1 MPQET
6 HNQTRTYAPLLP
18 GFTAGADNAVNHGF
32 KRHATRSMGLR
43 IEKYFR
49 MHDIVFTA
57 TLKIRT
63 GQIVKIRLVQQYA
76 GTGIINIQKR
86 LQIVKII
93 SLPYRIDIFIR
104 NRYVVALGDFKH
116 QLRLERP
123 FDMDVQLGFGQGL
136 DKLFNIHIFS
146 DFRFIFNIEGRLK
159 LSDGL

>member
-1 MPQET
+1 MTQKT

-18 GFTAGADNAVNHGF
+18 GFAAGADNAVNHGF

-49 MHDIVFTA
+49 MHDIVFAA
-57 TLKIRT
+57 TLKIRA
-63 GQIVKIRLVQQYA
+63 GQIVKIRFMQQYA

-123 FDMDVQLGFGQGL
+123 FNMDVQLGFGQGL
-136 DKLFNIHIFS
+136 DKLFDIHIFS

>member
-1 MPQET
+1 
-6 HNQTRTYAPLLP
+6 
-18 GFTAGADNAVNHGF
+18 
-32 KRHATRSMGLR
+32 
-43 IEKYFR
+43 
-49 MHDIVFTA
+49 MHDIVFAA
-57 TLKIRT
+57 TLKIRA

-116 QLRLERP
+116 QFRLERP
-123 FDMDVQLGFGQGL
+123 FDVDVQLCFGQGL
-136 DKLFNIHIFS
+136 DNLFDIHIFS

>member
-6 HNQTRTYAPLLP
+6 HNQTRAYAPLLP
-18 GFTAGADNAVNHGF
+18 SFTAGTDNAVNQGF
-32 KRHATRSMGLR
+32 KRHTPRSMGLR

-49 MHDIVFTA
+49 MHDIVFEA
-57 TLKIRT
+57 TLKIRA

-104 NRYVVALGDFKH
+104 NRYMVTLGDFKH
-116 QLRLERP
+116 QFRLKRP

-136 DKLFNIHIFS
+136 DKLFDIHIFS